1 MDSSIRLLG
10 IVPYEGMKT
19 LLLRLAEEYPQVQLD
34 VFVGNMEEGAEI
46 AREHLSRR
54 YDAVI
59 SRGGTA
65 LLLRELPLPVVEI
78 EISLYDILYALKLS
92 GGLHSK
98 FAMVAY
104 ADIAISAQALCDLL
118 HYQVDIFIVNSI
130 EELEP
135 TLRYLKDNQYDT
147 VLCDMTADIIAR
159 SIGLNTIFITS
170 GMESIRQALDR
181 ALALCRS
188 QKHLRDENALFRALL
203 SGQDTQVAVFDQE
216 KNPVFFQGSDRSPEL
231 LGLLQRELDELPEG
245 RERRITRSANGTQYS
260 LRIRPIEAG
269 QDYTAVYVSARRT
282 ASGRSQ
288 TGIRCFSRQEAE
300 RMAYGSIFGFQ
311 NMYGLSEEET
321 AQLAGSM
328 VPVLITGEEGIRMS
342 RAAARLYME
351 SPLQDAPLVFI
362 NCCLLNDRSWEF
374 LLESHNSPLSESGST
389 LYFSRV
395 GALSPSRRLQL
406 MDTLAES
413 GVCRRSRLLF
423 SCTCRPG
430 EQMAPEAAGFLN
442 RLNCRVLY
450 LQPLR
455 NLREQIP
462 AQITSSLS
470 LLNASRSY
478 PVLGVEPEAIR
489 LLQAFPWPHNY
500 VQFQRVIEELTASA
514 QQTITAESVRGILQR
529 EQYGNTHASR
539 KGDISEPLDLNQT
552 LDKISQDV
560 ALRVLAETNGNQ
572 SAAAKR
578 LDISRTTLRR
588 LIKQS

>member
-147 VLCDMTADIIAR
+147 VLCDMTADMIAR

-260 LRIRPIEAG
+260 LRIRPSGAG
-269 QDYTAVYVSARRT
+269 LHGSLRLRPQDRL
-282 ASGRSQ
+282 
-288 TGIRCFSRQEAE
+288 RQEPDGDPLLLPAGGG
-300 RMAYGSIFGFQ
+300 AH
-311 NMYGLSEEET
+311 GLRQHL
-321 AQLAGSM
+321 QLPEHVWPLRRGGGPAGRQHG
-328 VPVLITGEEGIRMS
+328 PRAHHGRGGHPHEPGG
-342 RAAARLYME
+342 RAALYGK
-351 SPLQDAPLVFI
+351 SPAGRAPGLYQ
-362 NCCLLNDRSWEF
+362 LL
-374 LLESHNSPLSESGST
+374 P
-389 LYFSRV
+389 
-395 GALSPSRRLQL
+395 
-406 MDTLAES
+406 AE
-413 GVCRRSRLLF
+413 
-423 SCTCRPG
+423 
-430 EQMAPEAAGFLN
+430 
-442 RLNCRVLY
+442 
-450 LQPLR
+450 
-455 NLREQIP
+455 
-462 AQITSSLS
+462 
-470 LLNASRSY
+470 
-478 PVLGVEPEAIR
+478 
-489 LLQAFPWPHNY
+489 
-500 VQFQRVIEELTASA
+500 
-514 QQTITAESVRGILQR
+514 
-529 EQYGNTHASR
+529 
-539 KGDISEPLDLNQT
+539 
-552 LDKISQDV
+552 
-560 ALRVLAETNGNQ
+560 
-572 SAAAKR
+572 
-578 LDISRTTLRR
+578 
-588 LIKQS
+588 

>member
-1 MDSSIRLLG
+1 
-10 IVPYEGMKT
+10 
-19 LLLRLAEEYPQVQLD
+19 
-34 VFVGNMEEGAEI
+34 
-46 AREHLSRR
+46 
-54 YDAVI
+54 
-59 SRGGTA
+59 
-65 LLLRELPLPVVEI
+65 
-78 EISLYDILYALKLS
+78 
-92 GGLHSK
+92 
-98 FAMVAY
+98 
-104 ADIAISAQALCDLL
+104 
-118 HYQVDIFIVNSI
+118 
-130 EELEP
+130 
-135 TLRYLKDNQYDT
+135 
-147 VLCDMTADIIAR
+147 
-159 SIGLNTIFITS
+159 
-170 GMESIRQALDR
+170 
-181 ALALCRS
+181 
-188 QKHLRDENALFRALL
+188 
-203 SGQDTQVAVFDQE
+203 
-216 KNPVFFQGSDRSPEL
+216 
-231 LGLLQRELDELPEG
+231 
-245 RERRITRSANGTQYS
+245 
-260 LRIRPIEAG
+260 
-269 QDYTAVYVSARRT
+269 
-282 ASGRSQ
+282 
-288 TGIRCFSRQEAE
+288 
-300 RMAYGSIFGFQ
+300 MAYGSTFSFQ

-374 LLESHNSPLSESGST
+374 LLESHNSPLSESGSP
-389 LYFSRV
+389 LFFSRGV
-395 GALSPSRRLQL
+395 PPPRPPLLQL
-406 MDTLAES
+406 VAPLAVP